1 MKNFLLALS
10 LSTILL
16 NPQGCLGFPTFNPS
30 TTATVAVGF
39 RFRSEPE
46 PEPEPEPTVTASI
59 DASPRDANRGSIWAN
74 GPHASLAAAIIMDLC
89 KDSVT
94 AEDLSVVGV
103 SFCSFSLVIVPAI
116 FLLARSCNRSRNS
129 AVRLKVPQFY
139 DHPGLSSLIL
149 GFWHVM
155 DPSPFR
161 VNKTAWTKNL
171 GGGGRF

>member
-16 NPQGCLGFPTFNPS
+16 NPQGCLGFPTSNPS

-46 PEPEPEPTVTASI
+46 PEPTVTASI
-59 DASPRDANRGSIWAN
+59 DASPRDANRGFTLVN

-94 AEDLSVVGV
+94 AEDLSDED
-103 SFCSFSLVIVPAI
+103 
-116 FLLARSCNRSRNS
+116 FLDEC
-129 AVRLKVPQFY
+129 F
-139 DHPGLSSLIL
+139 I
-149 GFWHVM
+149 
-155 DPSPFR
+155 
-161 VNKTAWTKNL
+161 
-171 GGGGRF
+171 

>member
-16 NPQGCLGFPTFNPS
+16 NPQGCLGFPTSNP
-30 TTATVAVGF
+30 TTIATVAVGF
-39 RFRSEPE
+39 RFRS
-46 PEPEPEPTVTASI
+46 EPEPTVTASI
-59 DASPRDANRGSIWAN
+59 DASPRDANRGFTLVN

-139 DHPGLSSLIL
+139 DHPWTFQFNFGFLARHGSLPI
-149 GFWHVM
+149 
-155 DPSPFR
+155 PY
-161 VNKTAWTKNL
+161 
-171 GGGGRF
+171 